1 MGVGV
6 KRDCK
11 SGMLAAYRTVETDS
25 VFSDG
30 DDATSSG

>member
-11 SGMLAAYRTVETDS
+11 SGMLEAYRTVETDS
-25 VFSDG
+25 VFSDR
-30 DDATSSG
+30 DDVTF